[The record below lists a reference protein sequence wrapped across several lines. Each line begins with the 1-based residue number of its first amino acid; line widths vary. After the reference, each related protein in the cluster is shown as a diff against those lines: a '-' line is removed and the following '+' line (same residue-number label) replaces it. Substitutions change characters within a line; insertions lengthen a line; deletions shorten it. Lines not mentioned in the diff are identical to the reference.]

1 MARFLARRLLFG
13 LLVLW
18 IVSGAVFVLFFVA
31 PHDPA
36 RLIAGKLATPQTIA
50 LVNHRL
56 GLDRPLP
63 EQYASFIW
71 RLLHGDLG
79 YSYYSNAP
87 VSQLLASRLPVT
99 ASLAFGAAVLW
110 LPLGVGVGVL
120 AARRPRSLADRGGTL
135 FVLTGLSMPTFL
147 LGLLLIYFL
156 FFRLHL
162 AGITWFPPGGYVPL
176 AQDPAGW
183 AQHLL
188 LPWVTLAAVTAATY
202 SRLTRSSMLEVL
214 GEDYIRT
221 ARSKGLSEDRV
232 VYRHGLRSALTP
244 VVTLLGI
251 DLGTLLGGVIVTEQ
265 VFGLPGLGQLAWQ
278 SVTTQDLPVIIGTVL
293 VASTFIVVANLL
305 VDLGYALLDPRVRP
319 S

>member
-99 ASLAFGAAVLW
+99 ASLALGAAVVW
-110 LPLGVGVGVL
+110 LVVGVGVA
-120 AARRPRSLADRGGTL
+120 AARRPRSLVDRGGA
-135 FVLTGLSMPTFL
+135 VLMLAGLSMPTFL
-147 LGLLLIYFL
+147 VGLLLIYFL

-293 VASTFIVVANLL
+293 VASAFIVVANLL
-305 VDLGYALLDPRVRP
+305 VDLGYALLDPR
-319 S
+319 

>member
-13 LLVLW
+13 ILVLW

-36 RLIAGKLATPQTIA
+36 RLIAGRLATPQTIA

-63 EQYASFIW
+63 DQYLSFIW

-79 YSYYSNAP
+79 YSYYSSAP
-87 VSQLLASRLPVT
+87 VRQLLASRLPVT
-99 ASLAFGAAVLW
+99 ASLALGGAVLW
-110 LPLGVGVGVL
+110 LVAGVGMGVA
-120 AARRPRSLADRGGTL
+120 AARRPRSLIDRGGTAL
-135 FVLTGLSMPTFL
+135 VLAGLSMPTFL
-147 LGLLLIYFL
+147 VGLLLIYFL

-162 AGITWFPPGGYVPL
+162 AGIDLFPAGGYVPL
-176 AQDPAGW
+176 TQDPAGW

-221 ARSKGLSEDRV
+221 ARSKGLSEERV

-244 VVTLLGI
+244 VVTQLGV
-251 DLGTLLGGVIVTEQ
+251 DLGGLLGGVIVTEQ

-278 SVTTQDLPVIIGTVL
+278 SVTNQDLPVIIGTVL
-293 VASTFIVVANLL
+293 VASAFIVVANLL

>member
-1 MARFLARRLLFG
+1 MLRFLLRRTLLG

-18 IVSGAVFVLFFVA
+18 IVSGAVFVLFFVT
-31 PHDPA
+31 PHNPA
-36 RLIAGKLATPQTIA
+36 RTIAGRLATPQTMA

-56 GLDRPLP
+56 GLDQPLLQ
-63 EQYASFIW
+63 QYGSFVW

-79 YSYYSNAP
+79 YSYYSSAP
-87 VSQLLASRLPVT
+87 VRDLLFSRLPVT
-99 ASLAFGAAVLW
+99 ASLALGAAVLW
-110 LPLGVGVGVL
+110 LLLGVGVGVV

-162 AGITWFPPGGYVPL
+162 AGIDVFPAGGYVPL
-176 AQDPAGW
+176 TQDPAGW
-183 AQHLL
+183 AQHLI
-188 LPWVTLAAVTAATY
+188 LPWTTLAVVIAATY
-202 SRLTRSSMLEVL
+202 SRLTRSSLLEVL
-214 GEDYIRT
+214 GQDYIRT
-221 ARSKGLSEDRV
+221 ARSKGLSEERV

-244 VVTLLGI
+244 VLTQLGI
-251 DLGTLLGGVIVTEQ
+251 DIGTLLGGVIVTEQ

-293 VASTFIVVANLL
+293 VASVFIVIANLL